1 MAKKEILYTEAI
13 TEIEEIINDIDNGE
27 LNVDDISEKV
37 KRVSYLINIC
47 QKKLHS
53 TQMEVEK
60 IIEKIDGQ

>member
-13 TEIEEIINDIDNGE
+13 REIEEIINDIDNGK

-37 KRVSYLINIC
+37 KRVSYLIKIC

-60 IIEKIDGQ
+60 ILEKIDEK

>member
-13 TEIEEIINDIDNGE
+13 TEIEEIINAIDNGE

-60 IIEKIDGQ
+60 IIEKINE